1 MDLMMRPV
9 LPIAAAML
17 SFWVL
22 PALAAKGDP
31 VAGQAKAEVCLS
43 CHGEKGISEMA
54 GIPSLAG
61 QQDQFLEWQLVF
73 FRSGRRKNDLMSP
86 MAADLTDADIR
97 NLGVYFASLPSPA
110 AQPPVHDDNPALHEQ
125 GAKVAEAHH
134 CATCHTD
141 GFTGKAAA
149 ASLAHQRED
158 YLVKALTDYRADV
171 RPSTGVAAMTEAAA
185 GLSDTDIAALAHFLA
200 TVPAATP

>member
-1 MDLMMRPV
+1 MRPV

-22 PALAAKGDP
+22 PAFAAAKGDP

-43 CHGEKGISEMA
+43 CHGEKGISETA

-61 QQDQFLEWQLVF
+61 QQDQFLQWQLVF
-73 FRSGRRKNDLMSP
+73 FRSGRRKNELMSP

-97 NLGVYFASLPSPA
+97 NLGAFFASLPGPA
-110 AQPPVHDDNPALHEQ
+110 TLPAVHDDNVALHDQ
-125 GAKVAEAHH
+125 GKKAAADHH
-134 CATCHTD
+134 CAACHTD
-141 GFTGKAAA
+141 NFTGKAAA

-158 YLVKALTDYRADV
+158 YLVKALTDYRSEA
-171 RPSTGVAAMTEAAA
+171 RPSTGVAAMTDAAA
-185 GLSDTDIAALAHFLA
+185 SLSDPDITALAHYLA
-200 TVPAATP
+200 TVDVKAP

>member
-9 LPIAAAML
+9 FPIAAAML
-17 SFWVL
+17 SLWVL

-31 VAGQAKAEVCLS
+31 AAGQAKAEACQG

-86 MAADLTDADIR
+86 MAADLSDVDIR
-97 NLGVYFASLPSPA
+97 NLGAYFSSLPSPA
-110 AQPPVHDDNPALHEQ
+110 TLPPVHDDNTALHAQ
-125 GAKVAEAHH
+125 GAAVAEAHH

-141 GFTGKAAA
+141 NFTGKAAA

-158 YLVKALTDYRADV
+158 YLVKALSDYRSEA

-185 GLSDTDIAALAHFLA
+185 GLSDPDIAALAHYLA
-200 TVPAATP
+200 TVPTAAP